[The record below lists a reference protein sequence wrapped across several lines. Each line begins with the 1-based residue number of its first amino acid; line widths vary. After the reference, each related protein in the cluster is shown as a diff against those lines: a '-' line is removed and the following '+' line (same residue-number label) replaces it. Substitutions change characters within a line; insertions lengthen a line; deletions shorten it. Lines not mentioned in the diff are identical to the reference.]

1 VKKENTDFT
10 KAEAFIASM
19 LNEKLPATLIYHCKE
34 HTFDVLDIA
43 MKIARAENLSPEEI
57 KLLRIAVL
65 FHDAGFVHVYKNHEE
80 KSCEMAKE
88 FLPDFGFT
96 QKQIGLICEMILAT
110 KVPQNPMS
118 LMDQIIVDA
127 DLDYL
132 GREDVFEIASKLF
145 EELKLRN
152 LIESEADWIPYQ
164 VEFLKKHTFFTE
176 YSKKTRGP
184 NKDLYLRRLMDK
196 LRP

>member
-1 VKKENTDFT
+1 VKKENTDFA
-10 KAEAFIASM
+10 KAEAYIASI
-19 LNEKLPATLIYHCKE
+19 LNEKLPATLIYHCKD

-43 MKIARAENLSPEEI
+43 MKIASAENLSPEEI

-80 KSCEMAKE
+80 KSCEMARE
-88 FLPDFGFT
+88 FLPGFGFT
-96 QKQIGLICEMILAT
+96 EKQIGLVCEMILAT

-132 GREDVFEIASKLF
+132 GREDVFEIASRLF

-152 LIESEADWIPYQ
+152 LIQREEDWIPYQ
-164 VEFLKKHTFFTE
+164 VEFLKKHTFFTD

-184 NKDLYLRRLMDK
+184 NKDLYLRKLMDK
-196 LRP
+196 L

>member
-1 VKKENTDFT
+1 VKNENPEYA
-10 KAEAFIASM
+10 KAEAFIASI

-43 MKIARAENLSPEEI
+43 MKIAQAEKLSAKEI
-57 KLLRIAVL
+57 ALLRIAVM

-152 LIESEADWIPYQ
+152 LIEKEEDWIPYQ

-184 NKDLYLRRLMDK
+184 NKDLYLRKLTDK
-196 LRP
+196 LQP